1 MRDFIK
7 EFPKHIDHAIKI
19 AEEAQIFIN
28 TRKINN
34 ILISAQGGSS
44 IAGVMIKNIF
54 NNNLSVPIIINQ
66 DYKIPKFVDDKTLFI
81 ASSYSGNTEETLSAL
96 DKAIAKNCT
105 IIAITSGGEL
115 LRVSKQKG
123 FDYIILPSGG
133 APRAML
139 CYSLVQ
145 LLYIISK
152 LFLSSVDSLKLELE
166 TIKHYLISNQDNIEA
181 KSNIIA
187 DKLVHK
193 MPFIYTFPEFEG
205 VALRFKQQLNENSK
219 RHACYNI
226 IPEMNHNEIV
236 PWVNKM
242 SCVIPIFLN
251 GLTSS
256 RNIKRMDFSIKKIS
270 KNVESFIEI
279 ENTELNYLG
288 QYFYLIHLLDF
299 VSLILAERDEISPN
313 DIILI
318 NELKEKLNKIN

>member
-1 MRDFIK
+1 MR
-7 EFPKHIDHAIKI
+7 
-19 AEEAQIFIN
+19 
-28 TRKINN
+28 
-34 ILISAQGGSS
+34 
-44 IAGVMIKNIF
+44 
-54 NNNLSVPIIINQ
+54 NLRNP
-66 DYKIPKFVDDKTLFI
+66 
-81 ASSYSGNTEETLSAL
+81 
-96 DKAIAKNCT
+96 
-105 IIAITSGGEL
+105 TSFRIGRIGK
-115 LRVSKQKG
+115 R
-123 FDYIILPSGG
+123 
-133 APRAML
+133 
-139 CYSLVQ
+139 
-145 LLYIISK
+145 
-152 LFLSSVDSLKLELE
+152 
-166 TIKHYLISNQDNIEA
+166 
-181 KSNIIA
+181 
-187 DKLVHK
+187 
-193 MPFIYTFPEFEG
+193 MPFIYTYPELEG
-205 VALRFKQQLNENSK
+205 AAVRFKQQLNENSK

>member
-7 EFPKHIDHAIKI
+7 EFPKHIAHAIQI
-19 AEEAQIFIN
+19 AEETQLIISN
-28 TRKINN
+28 NEIKN

-54 NNNLSVPIIINQ
+54 NNKLSIPIFINQ
-66 DYKIPKFVDDKTLFI
+66 DYKIPEFVNDKTLFI

-96 DKAIAKNCT
+96 NKAVSKNCK
-105 IIAITSGGEL
+105 ILAITSGGEL
-115 LRVSKQKG
+115 LRISKQKG

-139 CYSLVQ
+139 SYSLVQ

-152 LFLSSVDSLKLELE
+152 FFLSSEDALKLDLE
-166 TIKHYLISNQDNIEA
+166 TIKHYLITYQDDIEA

-187 DKLVHK
+187 DKIANK

-219 RHACYNI
+219 RHACFNI

-251 GLTSS
+251 GSTSS
-256 RNIKRMDFSIKKIS
+256 RNIKRMQFSIEKIS
-270 KNVESFIEI
+270 KNVESFIEVKNI
-279 ENTELNYLG
+279 ELSYLG

-299 VSLILAERDEISPN
+299 VSLILAERDEVSSN

-318 NELKEKLNKIN
+318 DELKEKLNKIN